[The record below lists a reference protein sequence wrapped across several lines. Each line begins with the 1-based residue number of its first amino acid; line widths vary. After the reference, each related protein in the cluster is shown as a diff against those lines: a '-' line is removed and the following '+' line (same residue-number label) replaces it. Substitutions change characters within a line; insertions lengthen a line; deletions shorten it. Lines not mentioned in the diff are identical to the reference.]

1 MATTP
6 ICPART
12 EMQINVTPSAEPPKF
27 LDDRQVEWRN
37 VRRTR
42 CEFYQR
48 FQYTYPGPIQDLHQ
62 RLIVIPAD
70 QYGSQRLCRYDI
82 TSSPQVDASRER
94 HDAFG
99 NRILELEMAQADASV
114 SFEVAMTVEQESG
127 SHAVANL
134 SRSALAQLTRQTR
147 LTRANREIRA
157 VAQAL
162 QAEASDAPDLAQRIS
177 DWVFSIMRYGSG
189 FTTVETIASEVMRL
203 RAGLCQDYA
212 HLMLSLCRVS
222 GLAARYVSGHLLG
235 EGGSHAWV
243 EVLVPAEQGARVL
256 PFDPT
261 NNCHPDLSY
270 ITVAVGRDY
279 HDVSPTS
286 GSFTAPYGG
295 YLTFSKRAGLTLVEY
310 QSGEIVRVQ

>member
-1 MATTP
+1 MKPLSEPTP
-6 ICPART
+6 
-12 EMQINVTPSAEPPKF
+12 F
-27 LDDRQVEWRN
+27 LDDRQIDWHT

-42 CEFYQR
+42 CQFYQR

-70 QYGSQRLCRYDI
+70 QYGSQRLCQYDL
-82 TSSPQVDASRER
+82 TASPPVDVSRER
-94 HDAFG
+94 RDAFG
-99 NRILELEMAQADASV
+99 NRIFEFEVAEADASV
-114 SFEVAMTVEQESG
+114 LFEVQMTVEQESG
-127 SHAVANL
+127 SPAIVHL
-134 SRSALAQLTRQTR
+134 SRAALAQLTRQTR
-147 LTRANREIRA
+147 LTRANHDIKT
-157 VAQAL
+157 VALAL

-177 DWVFSIMRYGSG
+177 DWVYSVMRYGSG
-189 FTTVETIASEVMRL
+189 VTTVETTASEVMRL

-243 EVLVPAEQGARVL
+243 EVLVPTDQGIHVL

-279 HDVSPTS
+279 RDVSPTS

-295 YLTFSKRAGLTLVEY
+295 SLIFSKRAGLTMIEY
-310 QSGEIVRVQ
+310 LSGEIVRAQ